1 MLTRYTT
8 IYACR
13 LCSERFGW
21 SNQKADEL
29 LLPVLKEY
37 SKHEV
42 WNLLTS
48 FLLLLKEVN
57 DVFESELIF
66 LYVGFLPPKVIS
78 FELDFCFSL

>member
-1 MLTRYTT
+1 MLTTYTT

-13 LCSERFGW
+13 LCWERFGW

-48 FLLLLKEVN
+48 VLLLLIEINGVFLRVN
-57 DVFESELIF
+57 
-66 LYVGFLPPKVIS
+66 
-78 FELDFCFSL
+78 